1 VGSTTNS
8 AISARNNQIMQEDDP
23 YAEEMLEKSLYIV
36 ENIANHID
44 NFTDDEVADV
54 MMMQESMDFYLKNDN
69 MDKAIIECRNLYNK
83 IQQIIN

>member
-1 VGSTTNS
+1 
-8 AISARNNQIMQEDDP
+8 MQEDDP
-23 YAEEMLEKSLYIV
+23 YAEEMLAKSLYIV
-36 ENIANHID
+36 ENIANHVD

-83 IQQIIN
+83 INEIIK